1 MSDGSAFT
9 TRTSSPLAVYRST
22 RDTRNSLLWNPS
34 SEALLN
40 TEEDEAGRL
49 ASFRARFGTAFDV
62 SKQSTGAAGDGEPE
76 GSEVERST
84 QPTAGK
90 DEKLDDHGFGDE
102 DDNNLLELISS
113 YGQDKDAGRGG
124 KKGGKYP

>member
-76 GSEVERST
+76 GSEVEVGADMHARIDPHRHPSRHSGL
-84 QPTAGK
+84 PTTK
-90 DEKLDDHGFGDE
+90 
-102 DDNNLLELISS
+102 
-113 YGQDKDAGRGG
+113 GRQS
-124 KKGGKYP
+124 K